1 MNISHPE
8 LQQLFDTTL
17 PGNIK
22 STIKDFI
29 EEMLNNDGQYNFE
42 ILWNTD
48 QVIGGV
54 GGYCMPASPV
64 KNPFPG
70 GLKRTLYRP
79 LQYARSDM
87 EIDVR
92 SRARN
97 VIQMGGMHLES
108 VCRLYLKSRMTLGE
122 LSFGNTT
129 LGRAVQQ
136 IDAMRQFDFDTVN
149 GLYSYAKVY
158 NRAKHEINQDDS
170 KERLFNAMDAVV
182 GYFSARILGLKILK
196 TLNVSESNEV
206 YEIMT

>member
-17 PGNIK
+17 PANIK

-29 EEMLNNDGQYNFE
+29 GEMLNNDGQYNFE
-42 ILWNTD
+42 KLWITD

-54 GGYCMPASPV
+54 GGYCMPTSPV

-108 VCRLYLKSRMTLGE
+108 VCRLYLKSTMTLGE
-122 LSFGNTT
+122 LRFGNTT
-129 LGRAVQQ
+129 LGKAVQQ
-136 IDAMRQFDFDTVN
+136 IHAMRQIDFDTVN

-196 TLNVSESNEV
+196 ALNVSESNEV